1 MQKQPISE
9 LFQPLQP
16 GSHAS
21 EIETPSLLIDLD
33 RMEANIQRMQARCNA
48 LGLSFRPHIKTHKT
62 PEIARMQLQAG
73 AVGIACQKTSE
84 AAVFAAAGFD
94 DIQLP
99 YNVVGAK
106 KTARLADLALYNRI
120 TVTVDHLN
128 VVAGLAEAA
137 SRDDVTIRVLIEL
150 ATPIRRTG
158 AQPHEVVQIAQLIEG
173 EERLH
178 FAGIMAYPSDR
189 EVRPIIQEAL
199 HHLDRVGIGADIV
212 SGGGTGAALVA
223 HEIPELTELRV
234 GTYIFNDWVTVLK
247 GWAKPE
253 DCALTIATTVVSR
266 PEADRGILDAGSKT
280 LSTDRVDNL
289 YGHIVEYPEAH
300 IYQLNEEHGFVDFSA
315 CDDRPEIGEVVHVI
329 PMHVCV
335 AVNLHDQLFGI
346 RGDQIEHLW
355 NIAARGKV
363 W

>member
-1 MQKQPISE
+1 MQETAI
-9 LFQPLQP
+9 QP
-16 GSHAS
+16 GTHVS

-33 RMEANIQRMQARCNA
+33 KMEANIQRMQERCNQ

-84 AAVFAAAGFD
+84 AEVFAAAGFN

-99 YNVVGAK
+99 YNVVGQK

-128 VVAGLAEAA
+128 VIAGLAEAA
-137 SRDDVTIRVLIEL
+137 QHDDATIRVLIEL

-158 AQPHEVVQIAQLIEG
+158 AQPHEVVQLAQRIEG

-178 FAGIMAYPSDR
+178 FAGIMAYPSDV
-189 EVRPIIQEAL
+189 ETRPIIQKAL
-199 HHLDRVGIGADIV
+199 DHLNRVGIGVDVV

-253 DCALTIATTVVSR
+253 DCALTITATVVSR
-266 PEADRGILDAGSKT
+266 PEDDRGILDSGSKT
-280 LSTDRVDNL
+280 LSSDRADGL
-289 YGHIVEYPEAH
+289 FGHIVEYPEAR
-300 IYQLNEEHGFVDFSA
+300 IYQLNEEHGFVDFSL
-315 CDDRPEIGEVVHVI
+315 CDDRPQIGEVVHVI

-335 AVNLHDQLFGI
+335 AVNLHNQLFGV
-346 RGDQIEHLW
+346 RGDQVEKVW

>member
-1 MQKQPISE
+1 MQSTDLDI
-9 LFQPLQP
+9 QP
-16 GSHAS
+16 GTHVS

-33 RMEANIQRMQARCNA
+33 KMEANIQRMQARCNQ

-84 AAVFAAAGFD
+84 AEVFASAGFN

-128 VVAGLAEAA
+128 VIAGLAEAA
-137 SRDDVTIRVLIEL
+137 RHDDATIRVLIEL

-158 AQPHEVVQIAQLIEG
+158 AQPHEVVQMAQRIEG

-178 FAGIMAYPSDR
+178 FAGIMAYPSYA
-189 EVRPIIQEAL
+189 ETRPIIQEAL
-199 HHLDRVGIGADIV
+199 DYLNRVGIGVDIV
-212 SGGGTGAALVA
+212 SGGGTGAALAA

-234 GTYIFNDWVTVLK
+234 GTYIFNDWMTVLQ
-247 GWAKPE
+247 GWTTPE
-253 DCALTIATTVVSR
+253 NCALTIATTVVSR
-266 PEADRGILDAGSKT
+266 PEEDRGILDAGSKT
-280 LSTDRVDNL
+280 LSSDRLDGL
-289 YGHIVEYPEAH
+289 FGHIVEYPEAR
-300 IYQLNEEHGFVDFSA
+300 IYQLNEEHGFVDFST
-315 CDDRPEIGEVVHVI
+315 CDDRPQIGEIVHVI

-335 AVNLHDQLFGI
+335 AVNLHDQLFGV
-346 RGDQIEHLW
+346 RGDQVEFVW
-355 NIAARGKV
+355 NVAARGKV